1 MPRDASDLL
10 HGTLDVLILK
20 TLSWDAMHGY
30 AVAEWIEKRGGGE
43 LVIVRCGAL
52 QGAAPVGRRG
62 FDRFR
67 VGSVGEQPARQV
79 LLAHAA
85 RPRPAARRIG
95 HMEALRAGR
104 ASHPRDRAM
113 SRIPA
118 GVRRVFRLPSS
129 GERIARELDDEVR
142 FHVDARIKTLREQ
155 GFSEEEAR
163 AEALRRF
170 GDVDDLRDYCVS
182 MEVSHMQR
190 ARFGERMH
198 SVAQDLRFALR
209 QIRKAPGFAVIA
221 TLTLA
226 LGVGATTAIFSVVN
240 GVVLRPLPFVH
251 PEQMVQLWG
260 LDSKGGNLSFADPT
274 FDAVSSETRSFA
286 AVAEFAQNGMS
297 IADNGEVER
306 VLATAVSKQFF
317 DVLKVKPVI
326 GRFFAPEEQQLHA
339 PMAVVISHGLWV
351 RQFGSSPRAI
361 GATLT
366 SGNVPM
372 TVIGVLREG
381 QEFPAGTDVWYAR
394 EIFERNTSYTAHN
407 WRVIGRV
414 KDGVTLEAA
423 NRDLSMTLQR
433 LHATLGDATWTFD
446 GRAVGLREQIVGDIK
461 PLLLLLLC
469 ASGVLLLIACANV
482 ANLLIA
488 RMAVRENEIAVRV
501 AIGAGR
507 GRLVQQLLIEA
518 SLLAAAGCTG
528 GLLLALA
535 GMKVLLALRPAIIPR
550 VGELRIDWLVLA
562 FAILVSAGT
571 AIVLG
576 LVAAWRGTRGDLR
589 AALAQSQR
597 TQGGGGASYRIRG
610 SLVVVQ
616 LAMTVVL
623 LIGAGLLAR
632 SFIQLM
638 TIDPGFRTRGV
649 VVANLAL
656 DAGEG
661 ADRVARRTEYVDE
674 IVARARALPGV
685 TDVGVSDA
693 EPFSGGS
700 SNGEFIVLPSADVKF
715 APADL
720 QKDFERLLRDKA
732 HTGYASYTLASG
744 DYFKALHIPLV
755 SGRLFDETDRPG
767 APEVAIVNAALAR
780 KQWPGDTPLGK
791 VIEFGNID
799 GDLTPMTVVGVVGD
813 TREQELAVD
822 PQPAIY
828 VCEPSTSR
836 ERRRGERH
844 HRHERR
850 RTRRRR
856 GASGLSRGARRRTD
870 ALLDRRSDH
879 RALGREPA
887 IHAAARRRVRGCR
900 AAARHPRRVQRDLV
914 SRGAA
919 KARDQHS
926 RGARRARVGHRAAGR
941 RAGGR
946 ARVDGRP
953 AGRARRTR
961 DDSRAQGAAL
971 LRDRH
976 RSDRVRRRARA
987 AERDCTP
994 GELSAGAPRVP
1005 ARADGRD
1012 ESGIIA
1018 DRPFEFP
1025 IVRRS
1030 AMTSRRFRVVHF
1042 VDTRDYSN
1050 FRGTSTSGYHCVRC
1064 SRRPGSDKDR
1074 VAPCIPRETEGA
1086 EVPLV
1091 PPRRLRRRRRSS
1103 GLPLDT
1109 RRR

>member
-1 MPRDASDLL
+1 
-10 HGTLDVLILK
+10 V
-20 TLSWDAMHGY
+20 
-30 AVAEWIEKRGGGE
+30 
-43 LVIVRCGAL
+43 
-52 QGAAPVGRRG
+52 
-62 FDRFR
+62 
-67 VGSVGEQPARQV
+67 
-79 LLAHAA
+79 
-85 RPRPAARRIG
+85 
-95 HMEALRAGR
+95 
-104 ASHPRDRAM
+104 
-113 SRIPA
+113 RIPA

-142 FHVDARIKTLREQ
+142 FHLETRMKTLRAR
-155 GFSEEEAR
+155 GYSEEEAR

-190 ARFGERMH
+190 RRLRERI
-198 SVAQDLRFALR
+198 STVAQDLRFALR
-209 QIRKAPGFAVIA
+209 QIRKAPGFAIIA

-240 GVVLRPLPFVH
+240 GVVLRPLPFAH

-260 LDSKGGNLSFADPT
+260 LDSKGKHLSFADPT
-274 FDAVSSETRSFA
+274 FDAVASDTRSFS

-297 IADNGEVER
+297 IAENGEVER

-317 DVLKVKPVI
+317 DVLKLKPAI
-326 GRFFAPEEQQLHA
+326 GRLFAPEEQLLHA

-372 TVIGVLREG
+372 TVIGVLPEG
-381 QEFPAGTDVWYAR
+381 REFPASTDVWYAR
-394 EIFERNTSYTAHN
+394 EMFEKNTSYTAHN

-414 KDGVTLEAA
+414 KDGVTLDAA

-433 LHATLGDATWTFD
+433 LHAMLGETTWTFD
-446 GRAVGLREQIVGDIK
+446 GTAVGLREQIVGDIK

-535 GMKVLLALRPAIIPR
+535 SMKVLLTLRPALIPR

-562 FAILVSAGT
+562 FAVLVSAGT

-632 SFIQLM
+632 SFVQLM
-638 TIDPGFRTRGV
+638 TIDPGFRTHGV
-649 VVANLAL
+649 VVANLAF
-656 DAGEG
+656 DQGE
-661 ADRVARRTEYVDE
+661 DSNRVARRTLYADE

-685 TDVGVSDA
+685 TAVGVSDA

-700 SNGEFIVLPSADVKF
+700 SNGEFIELAAADARL
-715 APADL
+715 APRDL
-720 QKDFERLLRDKA
+720 AKDFERMLRDKA
-732 HTGYASYTLASG
+732 HTGYASYTLASR
-744 DYFKALHIPLV
+744 DYFKALRIPLV
-755 SGRLFDETDRPG
+755 SGRMFDETDRAG
-767 APEVAIVNAALAR
+767 APEVAIVNASLAR
-780 KQWPGDTPLGK
+780 KQWPGEDALGK

-799 GDLTPMTVVGVVGD
+799 GDLTPMTVIGVVGD
-813 TREQELAVD
+813 TREEELATD

-828 VCEPSTSR
+828 VCDRQRPGNSPELIVIIATSGDAPVVASARQAFRQVRADVPMRFSTVDQIIARSVASR
-836 ERRRGERH
+836 RFMLLLVGVFGGVALLLATLGVYSVISYLVAQRKREISIRV
-844 HRHERR
+844 
-850 RTRRRR
+850 
-856 GASGLSRGARRRTD
+856 ALGARAADIERLVVGQGIALALMGVMLGGLAALAATRVLK
-870 ALLDRRSDH
+870 ALLYSVSATDPVAFGGVLVLLSGI
-879 RALGREPA
+879 ALLASYLP
-887 IHAAARRRVRGCR
+887 
-900 AAARHPRRVQRDLV
+900 
-914 SRGAA
+914 
-919 KARDQHS
+919 
-926 RGARRARVGHRAAGR
+926 ARRASRLEPMDVMKAG
-941 RAGGR
+941 
-946 ARVDGRP
+946 
-953 AGRARRTR
+953 
-961 DDSRAQGAAL
+961 
-971 LRDRH
+971 
-976 RSDRVRRRARA
+976 
-987 AERDCTP
+987 
-994 GELSAGAPRVP
+994 
-1005 ARADGRD
+1005 
-1012 ESGIIA
+1012 
-1018 DRPFEFP
+1018 
-1025 IVRRS
+1025 
-1030 AMTSRRFRVVHF
+1030 
-1042 VDTRDYSN
+1042 
-1050 FRGTSTSGYHCVRC
+1050 
-1064 SRRPGSDKDR
+1064 
-1074 VAPCIPRETEGA
+1074 
-1086 EVPLV
+1086 
-1091 PPRRLRRRRRSS
+1091 
-1103 GLPLDT
+1103 
-1109 RRR
+1109 